1 MHIIRRSSFK
11 AVPWKNGGGITHE
24 VIRTP
29 TATASAPTTESEST
43 EPQPFSWRVSVAQID
58 AAGPFSEFPDHHR
71 IMVLLRGGGVRLTFS
86 GHGSSGL
93 RSVGDWVEFDG
104 AWQTHCDLI
113 DGPCTDL
120 NLMVNKS
127 LPPAHARMLQLA
139 EARTLDD
146 NALTLLFP
154 INGGVSVRGG
164 VPAAGRAGG
173 AAGAD
178 AALARL
184 DAWDFAM
191 VPAGER
197 LTLERAPA
205 VAGLT
210 PANAGPILVFCA
222 TLTQGV

>member
-29 TATASAPTTESEST
+29 TATASASTSESAST
-43 EPQPFSWRVSVAQID
+43 ERQPFSWRVSVAQID

-104 AWQTHCDLI
+104 GWQTHCDLI

-127 LPPAHARMLQLA
+127 LPPAHARLLHLGESRA
-139 EARTLDD
+139 LYDT
-146 NALTLLFP
+146 ALTLLFP
-154 INGGVSVRGG
+154 INGAVSVRG
-164 VPAAGRAGG
+164 
-173 AAGAD
+173 D

-205 VAGLT
+205 DG
-210 PANAGPILVFCA
+210 GPILVFCA